1 MQKHDRNAIAP
12 TFSASLFVAKL
23 RRPHTHPPTTQHRPR
38 RPLHLLAAPALG
50 FVLAAFA
57 PNLAANAEFRA
68 NTAFQTPAS
77 SVLPLGGYTP
87 TWLAVEAVHGQ
98 DEGYALA
105 QSRSNRVSYTVA
117 PGDTLLG
124 IAGRYGVR
132 VAELRRW
139 NRIQGDRINIG
150 QRLTIYTRT
159 AAGSQE
165 RVTHTVRSGE
175 TGMGIARRYRVS
187 IDELRRWNAE
197 SNLDRL
203 RIGQRLVVYTDV
215 GGGAASG
222 GVAAGPVA
230 SGTPT
235 RGRLSGGEVLRPGAG
250 YRVRDAKRAFG
261 MPATVDAI
269 RTIYGK
275 RAAHFADDAE
285 VLVGDLSLE
294 EGGPISPHNSH
305 QNGLDADIA
314 YLSEGCH
321 GALCEM
327 SLMTAEALDVAA
339 QWYVFEEWLRM
350 NTVEFIFVDY
360 ALQEVLYE
368 HARARGVDEQTLSR
382 WFQYPREPERSVGV
396 IRHEAGHDT
405 HFHVRFRDQ
414 R

>member
-1 MQKHDRNAIAP
+1 M
-12 TFSASLFVAKL
+12 
-23 RRPHTHPPTTQHRPR
+23 RRLLTHPPTLER
-38 RPLHLLAAPALG
+38 RLLRALAASSLALAMTA
-50 FVLAAFA
+50 LALTPDAAAAHRVSTA
-57 PNLAANAEFRA
+57 PHA
-68 NTAFQTPAS
+68 PAS
-77 SVLPLGGYTP
+77 SLAPLGGYTP
-87 TWLAVEAVHGQ
+87 ASLAVEAVHAPRG
-98 DEGYALA
+98 GFALA

-139 NRIQGDRINIG
+139 NNIQGDRINIG
-150 QRLTIYTRT
+150 QRLVIHTRT

-175 TGMGIARRYRVS
+175 TGMGIARRYGAS
-187 IDELRRWNAE
+187 IDALRRWNPE

-222 GVAAGPVA
+222 GQPAGAVA

-250 YRVRDAKRAFG
+250 YRVRDAARAFA

-269 RTIYGK
+269 RTTYGK
-275 RAAHFADDAE
+275 RAAHFADDAA
-285 VLVGDLSLE
+285 VLIGDLSLE
-294 EGGPISPHNSH
+294 AGGPMRPHRSH
-305 QNGLDADIA
+305 QNGVDADIA
-314 YLSEGCH
+314 YLSEACH
-321 GALCEM
+321 GELCEM
-327 SLMTAEALDVAA
+327 VLMTPETLDVAG
-339 QWYVFEEWLRM
+339 QWYVFEDWLRM

-368 HARARGVDEQTLSR
+368 HAKARGIDDETLTR
-382 WFQYPREPERSVGV
+382 WFQYPRAPDRSVGV
-396 IRHEAGHDT
+396 IRHEAGHDA